1 MHRMRRQSGFAFVMV
16 TAALAL
22 ASASQAAKVLAPPP
36 TLAVEPVP
44 PGSGIPYKWD
54 VGLSHKQHVE
64 MVLFVGAK
72 SWNEPSNP
80 DGLKGWTH
88 TSNWIAIDLEED
100 AKLKITVARQQGV
113 VQSDGSGALTR
124 DHLYP
129 ALSLYAG
136 QDRTS
141 DQDHVFN
148 NSGDF
153 WSTVHFMANEP
164 NAKGRDKIVFK
175 TKKLPAGQ
183 YTVDI
188 GGNPPS
194 LGDVANYPLDGC
206 AATDPTCYAYTGQQ
220 GYHALI
226 EAQ

>member
-1 MHRMRRQSGFAFVMV
+1 MHRVRRRSSSVSLVVIAV
-16 TAALAL
+16 LAL
-22 ASASQAAKVLAPPP
+22 ASTSRAARVVAPPP
-36 TLAVEPVP
+36 TLAVEAVP

-54 VGLSHKQHVE
+54 VGMSRKQRVE
-64 MVLFVGAK
+64 LVLFVGAK

-100 AKLKITVARQQGV
+100 AKLKITVTRQQGV

-124 DHLYP
+124 DRLYP

-136 QDRTS
+136 HDSAS

-148 NSGDF
+148 NAGDF
-153 WSTVHFMANEP
+153 WSTVHFMGNEP

-194 LGDVANYPLDGC
+194 LGAVANYPGNGC
-206 AATDPTCYAYTGQQ
+206 DAADPTCYVYTGQH
-220 GYHALI
+220 GYHAVI
-226 EAQ
+226 ETK